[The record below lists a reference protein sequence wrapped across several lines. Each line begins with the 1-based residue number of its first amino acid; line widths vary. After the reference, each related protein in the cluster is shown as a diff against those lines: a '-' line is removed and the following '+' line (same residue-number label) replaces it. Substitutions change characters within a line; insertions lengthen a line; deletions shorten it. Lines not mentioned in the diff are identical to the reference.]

1 MNQMFKSALAK
12 LTLWYVA
19 FAITL
24 SLLFSVVIYHFAAIE
39 LREGL
44 NSQFRE
50 LRLNDTDASVNI
62 SHYEY
67 VERTNDLFSILVY
80 FNLLVLVLS
89 FIASYLLAR
98 RTLKPIEDV
107 HRSQTKFIAQASH
120 ELRTPIAAMM
130 ADTESILDINEKD
143 PKVLKKTLRAN
154 MADLKRLNDLANH
167 LLEIASIRSTKP
179 SAAIQFKLDES
190 IRKIVKEAKRTMPS
204 SVSIK
209 SQLIPTEINGDPISI
224 ELAISTVLD
233 NAVKYGGEEAKIQI
247 KLSQARNKALV
258 VIEDNGPGIPPE
270 ELPNI
275 YKPFHRSEKVSGA
288 VPGHG
293 IGLTLAKEIIDS
305 HNGSIEVRSNYGE
318 GTTVYISL
326 PC

>member
-1 MNQMFKSALAK
+1 MFKSALVK

-19 FAITL
+19 FAIAL

-44 NSQFRE
+44 NSQYRE

-98 RTLKPIEDV
+98 RTLKPIEEA
-107 HRSQTKFIAQASH
+107 HKSQTKFIAQASH

-130 ADTESILDINEKD
+130 ADTESILGLKEKD
-143 PKVLKKTLRAN
+143 PKVLTKTLKAN

-167 LLEIASIRSTKP
+167 LLEVASIRSARQSTP
-179 SAAIQFKLDES
+179 IQFKLDDS
-190 IRKIVKEAKRTMPS
+190 IRKVIKEAKRTMPAD
-204 SVSIK
+204 VSIK
-209 SQLIPTEINGDPISI
+209 SNLIPTEVNGDRISI

-233 NAVKYGGEEAKIQI
+233 NAVKYGGGSSKYTDQT
-247 KLSQARNKALV
+247 K
-258 VIEDNGPGIPPE
+258 PG
-270 ELPNI
+270 
-275 YKPFHRSEKVSGA
+275 KK
-288 VPGHG
+288 
-293 IGLTLAKEIIDS
+293 
-305 HNGSIEVRSNYGE
+305 
-318 GTTVYISL
+318 
-326 PC
+326 